1 MNKLIKIFSLLFI
14 IITCLQCEKDNIPE
28 ENNNN
33 IHRGNEQSAYC
44 WTNIADWTDL
54 MSDSLLTIEIIPA
67 IPSVDTNYTIWLNN
81 KYNRIDIRSLT
92 SKNFSDLQCFKQYI
106 ENRTLVQLG
115 ESSHSTKEYSQIK
128 IRLIKFL
135 HEQMGFDVIA
145 FESGFFECFY
155 TNENILNFTETEAI
169 KNSIFSIWGT
179 PMIELFTYIKE
190 TQSTSHPLILAGFDC
205 QYTSANYSISK
216 RPMLLYDLISKI
228 DNQYANKVRTFDS
241 LTIIK
246 FKYPWPISY
255 LTQYKDSIKTTYS
268 QIISFFDQHYDS
280 LILYYPN
287 NVIYPQIL
295 KQSVTSTIAFLDQLL
310 FYFNG
315 NDPKLN
321 EVRDSAMAANV
332 FFLKEKLYPQK
343 KMIIWAHNY
352 HVANSTYQHAVD
364 PDIKTMGIFLKDKY
378 STELYTIGLFML
390 RGKTKDDNWSIID
403 IPLPVSSNSLEAIL
417 YQIRKK
423 YIFVDL
429 LHQNYFAGNKW
440 MYNPISAKYSGYLN
454 ESMVI
459 KNVFDGIIFIDS
471 SSVPVYGP

>member
-155 TNENILNFTETEAI
+155 TNENILNITETEAI

-179 PMIELFTYIKE
+179 SMIELFTYIKE
-190 TQSTSHPLILAGFDC
+190 TRSTSHPLILAGFDC

-216 RPMLLYDLISKI
+216 RPMLLYNLISKI

-295 KQSVTSTIAFLDQLL
+295 KQSVTSTIAFLNQLL

-315 NDPKLN
+315 NDPKL
-321 EVRDSAMAANV
+321 
-332 FFLKEKLYPQK
+332 K
-343 KMIIWAHNY
+343 
-352 HVANSTYQHAVD
+352 
-364 PDIKTMGIFLKDKY
+364 
-378 STELYTIGLFML
+378 
-390 RGKTKDDNWSIID
+390 
-403 IPLPVSSNSLEAIL
+403 
-417 YQIRKK
+417 
-423 YIFVDL
+423 
-429 LHQNYFAGNKW
+429 
-440 MYNPISAKYSGYLN
+440 
-454 ESMVI
+454 
-459 KNVFDGIIFIDS
+459 
-471 SSVPVYGP
+471 